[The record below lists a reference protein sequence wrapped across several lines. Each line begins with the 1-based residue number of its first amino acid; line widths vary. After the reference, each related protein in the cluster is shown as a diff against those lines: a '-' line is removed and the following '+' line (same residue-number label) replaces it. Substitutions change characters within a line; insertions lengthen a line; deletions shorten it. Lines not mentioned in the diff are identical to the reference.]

1 MSAPLEC
8 TDEGMGR
15 GDCSGPVEY
24 RMALSATGRSFPR
37 CAKHWDERL
46 EEHERHVADY
56 PDSPVPPAWFD
67 AAAAGE
73 RWDEDY

>member
-1 MSAPLEC
+1 
-8 TDEGMGR
+8 
-15 GDCSGPVEY
+15 
-24 RMALSATGRSFPR
+24 MALSATGRSFPR

-56 PDSPVPPAWFD
+56 PDSPVAPAWFD
-67 AAAAGE
+67 PAAAGE